1 VIHDQA
7 HGAEERSRISA
18 AIDRLL
24 AGTPEHSSGSLTV
37 EGLAAEAEV
46 HRMALYKRHADLR
59 EEFNER
65 IRTETRQTPESEKR
79 LRKENAKLKQSLKD
93 ARKRE
98 AEARWTAEQIA
109 LAAAVFTADIQNQNA
124 EPGPTE
130 ANVIPFRK
138 PKS

>member
-1 VIHDQA
+1 VTSEQSQ
-7 HGAEERSRISA
+7 GAGERSRIID

-24 AGTPEHSSGSLTV
+24 AGAPEHSSGSLTV

-65 IRTETRQTPESEKR
+65 VRTETRQTPESETR

-93 ARKRE
+93 ACARE
-98 AEARWTAEQIA
+98 AAARWTAEQIT
-109 LAAAVFTADIQNQNA
+109 LAAAVLTADIRNKDA
-124 EPGPTE
+124 EAAQTE